1 MIYTAVKKRNRL
13 IIFLFLLLFSGC
25 GQTSQN
31 QSVAENAQNQLA
43 VNNSQKQTV
52 KKDVPEE
59 KFERDEKLQAEADAL
74 LPLFDKMPPVPVY
87 VTDEV
92 IQKAGTNTE
101 KGMAYTHCYGQERPA
116 IFFKKAYYRK
126 TNRKQLINAMK
137 HELTHAWLCRQSVMW
152 GHDERFYKKFR
163 QVGGFG
169 N

>member
-1 MIYTAVKKRNRL
+1 MNFKTVKKLNRL
-13 IIFLFLLLFSGC
+13 TGVLLSLLLFGC

-31 QSVAENAQNQLA
+31 QTAANDSQNQPA
-43 VNNSQKQTV
+43 VNNSPNQTV

-137 HELTHAWLCRQSVMW
+137 HELTHAWLCRQRLMA